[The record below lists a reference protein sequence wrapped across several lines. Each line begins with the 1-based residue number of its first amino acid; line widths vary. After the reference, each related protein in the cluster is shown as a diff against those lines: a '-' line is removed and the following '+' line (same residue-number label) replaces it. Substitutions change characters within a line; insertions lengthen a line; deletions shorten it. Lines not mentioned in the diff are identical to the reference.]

1 MVNMERYAEFF
12 AQPLSLFGA
21 GARRKLMPHLRAF
34 SPGRV
39 LLCTDAGLVAAGI
52 ANEMEQL
59 LREAAAVD
67 VVVFDGVVA
76 NPTEACVR
84 QGVAIYKEHGCDL
97 ILSLGGGSAHD
108 AAKAIAL
115 MAVHDGTVWDYVGI
129 NRLKHPLPPL
139 VAVNTTAGTGSD
151 VTRFAVITH
160 VEKRT
165 KLTIVDRRLTPLIAV
180 NDPELMVGLPS
191 TLTAHTG
198 MDALTHAVEA
208 YLSRMATPL
217 TDACALK
224 AVELIAEYLPRAYTQ
239 GTDMTARAAMAYA
252 QYLAGIATN
261 NAGAGAVHAVAHQLG
276 GFYNLPHGLCNAVL
290 LPWVLEYNASECAER
305 LMRLGEALGGPMT
318 VRSPIDGAQK
328 AIERVRDFGRHLN
341 VPNRLGILGVAE
353 KDLPVIA
360 QQAMEDPTVLT
371 NPRRATAS
379 DLEQLLKAAL

>member
-1 MVNMERYAEFF
+1 MERYAEFF
-12 AQPLSLFGA
+12 AQPLGLFGA

-34 SPGRV
+34 SPRRV
-39 LLCTDAGLVAAGI
+39 LLCTDAGLMAAGI
-52 ANEMEQL
+52 ASEMEQL
-59 LREAAAVD
+59 LRETAAVD

-76 NPTEACVR
+76 NPTEPCVR
-84 QGVAIYKEHGCDL
+84 QGVAMYKEHGCDM

-115 MAVHDGTVWDYVGI
+115 MAVHEGTVWDYVGL
-129 NRLKHPLPPL
+129 NKLRHPLPPL

-180 NDPELMVGLPS
+180 NDPELMVGLPP
-191 TLTAHTG
+191 TVTVHTG
-198 MDALTHAVEA
+198 IDALTHAVEA

-217 TDACALK
+217 SDACALK
-224 AVELIAEYLPRAYTQ
+224 AVKLIAEYLPRAYAR

-261 NAGAGAVHAVAHQLG
+261 NAGAGAVHAMAHQLG

-290 LPWVLEYNASECAER
+290 LPWVLEYNAAECAER
-305 LMRLGEALGGPMT
+305 LMRVGEAMRGPLAA
-318 VRSPIDGAQK
+318 RSVLEGAQR
-328 AIERVRDFGRHLN
+328 AIEVVRDFERHLD
-341 VPNRLGILGVAE
+341 VPNRLGLLDVKAE
-353 KDLPVIA
+353 DMPAIA

-379 DLEQLLKAAL
+379 DLEQILKAAL